1 MYKTNNVNATLLT
14 VASVDDDNGIHG
26 VANSLTMTR
35 SGIRVTEEAGKKV
48 VGKKVG
54 LLAFH
59 NWDSLPIGSATMQS
73 VDDDGLHYDAV
84 IFQNVPDREQ
94 ILEGIRAGVLAVS
107 IGFLA
112 NEVDQNTGDIGD
124 IDLLELSVTPVPA
137 DSKATIEQSLQ
148 LDKTTEATEPDNS
161 DDNSDD
167 DTDDNSDDSQ
177 DDTTLADI
185 AAALKQ
191 LQASIDKVL
200 TAVEPDE
207 GDDSD
212 NNSDDD
218 SDSGQP
224 GEATETLDKLQADM
238 LSYVMTKFKLS
249 TPVNVKPEIDMIF
262 KNRKDDK

>member
-1 MYKTNNVNATLLT
+1 MHKINNVKATLLT

-112 NEVDQNTGDIGD
+112 NEVDQNNGDIGD

-167 DTDDNSDDSQ
+167 SQ
-177 DDTTLADI
+177 DDTTLTDI

-191 LQASIDKVL
+191 LQASMDKVL

-212 NNSDDD
+212 NGNNSDDD